1 MSGSES
7 KVYFGLRSLK
17 RTVKLATIGI
27 MIEGQEDLT
36 WERLFRLAEAVEALG
51 FESLFRSDHL
61 TALNGESQRDSLP
74 LWPSLTAL
82 AMKTQRLRFG
92 PMVCSMTFRQPALLA
107 KMAAAVDVLSGGRL
121 DLGVG
126 AGWYEGE
133 HRMFGLDFPP
143 YRTRLEMLDEGT
155 QVIKLLWSGQPVSF
169 TGQHYRLEA
178 AETYPLP
185 AKPLPPILMGG
196 KGEKT
201 LQIVAKH
208 ANEWNCSYVG
218 LDIFRQKSGQLDQHC
233 LALGRDPATL
243 HRSLMIPFIIGQD
256 EATVRKRLAAHR
268 AMFSDL
274 PRTYTEWQ
282 VRGFLG
288 GSPQQLLDQLKA
300 FEEAGVERF
309 MLQHNDL
316 DDLDSLELLA
326 SHILPYFG

>member
-1 MSGSES
+1 
-7 KVYFGLRSLK
+7 
-17 RTVKLATIGI
+17 
-27 MIEGQEDLT
+27 
-36 WERLFRLAEAVEALG
+36 
-51 FESLFRSDHL
+51 
-61 TALNGESQRDSLP
+61 
-74 LWPSLTAL
+74 
-82 AMKTQRLRFG
+82 MKTQRLRFG
-92 PMVCSMTFRQPALLA
+92 PMVCSMTFHQPALLA

-121 DLGVG
+121 DLGLG
-126 AGWYEGE
+126 AGWYAGE

-169 TGQHYRLEA
+169 TGRHYRLEA

-185 AKPLPPILMGG
+185 AQPLPPIIMGG

-208 ANEWNCSYVG
+208 AAEWNCSYVG
-218 LDIFRQKSGQLDQHC
+218 LDIFRQKSGQLDRHC
-233 LALGRDPATL
+233 LALGRDPAAL
-243 HRSLMIPFIIGQD
+243 RRSVMIPFIIGPD
-256 EATVRKRLAAHR
+256 EATLQKRLEAHR
-268 AMFSDL
+268 ATFSDL
-274 PRTYTEWQ
+274 PRTYAEWQ
-282 VRGFLG
+282 SRGFPG

-326 SHILPYFG
+326 SQVLPHFA